1 MSSGRTVAIG
11 FALILAGC
19 GSEKAVLPWA
29 KDFKTAQAEA
39 KKAGKLLL
47 VDFYSDLCPAC
58 EMLDSDTFSKQK
70 TATLLQDFVL
80 ARVNVNKDND
90 ASTKRGIEYLPTL
103 VFFGPDGK
111 EIDRSVGYVTYDQL
125 AEKVEAARAKIK
137 PK

>member
-1 MSSGRTVAIG
+1 MSHGRSLVIG
-11 FALILAGC
+11 LAFVLLGC
-19 GSEKAVLPWA
+19 GSEKARLPWA

-39 KKAGKLLL
+39 KKGGKLLL

-70 TATLLQDFVL
+70 TATLLQDYVL
-80 ARVNVNKDND
+80 ARVNVDKDED
-90 ASTKRGIEYLPTL
+90 PATKHSIEYFPTL
-103 VFFGPDGK
+103 IFFGSDGK
-111 EIDRSVGYVTYDQL
+111 EIDRSVGYVTYEEL